1 MTWGMWRCSG
11 VAVWRRPFS
20 TESLCYLYKIS
31 SVLVLKT
38 TDHVRSGE
46 QITDGLTTP
55 RRHRACYIS
64 IREAASRMYTSL
76 AAVV

>member
-31 SVLVLKT
+31 SLLVLKI

-55 RRHRACYIS
+55 RRHRAWCMPK
-64 IREAASRMYTSL
+64 REAASRMYNSL